1 MDANEQAIDI
11 LKSYS
16 TSSNAIAI
24 RTQAIEALGEA
35 GGPKAIDILK
45 SYSTSSNAIAIRLSA
60 IKALGRAGR
69 IS

>member
-16 TSSNAIAI
+16 TSSNTI
-24 RTQAIEALGEA
+24 
-35 GGPKAIDILK
+35 
-45 SYSTSSNAIAIRLSA
+45 SIRLSA